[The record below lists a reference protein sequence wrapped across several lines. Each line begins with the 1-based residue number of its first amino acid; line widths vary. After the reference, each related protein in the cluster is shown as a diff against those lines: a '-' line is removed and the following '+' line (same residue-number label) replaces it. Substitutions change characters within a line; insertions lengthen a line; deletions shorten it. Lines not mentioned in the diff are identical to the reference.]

1 MIRPRFFQPEVELV
15 LKLLVGV
22 VLASAFLVTL
32 AWGYEQRRQ
41 ANVWRETACTYR
53 MADVTR
59 QAPFLAQDDA
69 PRDACGR
76 LDALGVGLTY

>member
-1 MIRPRFFQPEVELV
+1 MIRPRFFLPEVELV
-15 LKLLVGV
+15 LKLFVGV
-22 VLASAFLVTL
+22 MLASAFLVTL

-41 ANVWRETACTYR
+41 AHVWRETACSFR

-59 QAPFLAQDDA
+59 QAPFLAQNDA

-76 LDALGVGLTY
+76 LDALGVTLTY